1 MRVAFSSSGWLDY
14 DRKES
19 SKFEVFGKMKG
30 KRITF
35 RSYNPGVIEFLNSLP
50 RGYRS
55 YIIESALAAYM
66 KTGVGKDLMHGL
78 EKGRK
83 EQETNLLQGSETKG
97 LLERLKG
104 DFD

>member
-1 MRVAFSSSGWLDY
+1 
-14 DRKES
+14 
-19 SKFEVFGKMKG
+19 MKS

-55 YIIESALAAYM
+55 YIIETALSAFM
-66 KTGVGKDLMHGL
+66 KTGVGKDLICGQ

-83 EQETNLLQGSETKG
+83 KQETIVLQSSETEG
-97 LLERLKG
+97 LLDRLKG